1 MGGTGDTGVTLLRA
15 GWSRPPQT
23 PPGWGRRPM
32 GWTGMGGASPP
43 TGAVPKIKAQGM
55 GMGWAGAF
63 LGQHKNPGVA
73 YMCMYV
79 YSTYSTPRGVCWD
92 WGGLG
97 AAHIPPPLLLGTEVS
112 AGDPLGTDRDP
123 LGTDPAPWN
132 SGWRVRGLWSH
143 PRTPSPPLLQ
153 EGTGKPNGM
162 SGSSKG
168 LGDVPA
174 GLGGTA
180 RGLQRGQRVRM
191 SP

>member
-92 WGGLG
+92 GEAWGQL
-97 AAHIPPPLLLGTEVS
+97 ISRPPSCWGQRWVLGTHW
-112 AGDPLGTDRDP
+112 GRIGTHWGRIQP
-123 LGTDPAPWN
+123 RGTQGGGSGGCGVIPAPPA
-132 SGWRVRGLWSH
+132 L
-143 PRTPSPPLLQ
+143 PSSRKVPENQ
-153 EGTGKPNGM
+153 TG
-162 SGSSKG
+162 
-168 LGDVPA
+168 
-174 GLGGTA
+174 
-180 RGLQRGQRVRM
+180 
-191 SP
+191 